1 MNESFPTPDNPVFP
15 SIPSQHDVPPASA
28 LKQVENFIREH
39 PMASIFTVIGV
50 GCAVGIVLK
59 ELLTPPPPPPKN
71 KALRLLEDIQAR
83 LAHLTEP
90 AYHKASHLAEDSME
104 TLKRSL
110 HSLGKTKAGAPLKR
124 WF

>member
-15 SIPSQHDVPPASA
+15 SIPSQHDVPPPSA
-28 LKQVENFIREH
+28 LKQVENIIREH
-39 PMASIFTVIGV
+39 PLSTILTLVGV

-59 ELLTPPPPPPKN
+59 ELLTPPPPPKS

-83 LAHLTEP
+83 LAQLTEP

-104 TLKRSL
+104 TLKRGL
-110 HSLGKTKAGAPLKR
+110 HSLGQTKAGAPLKR